1 MVLLSK
7 ERKMTLEKAS
17 ELVAKLRP
25 HVDAYQLFAHFV
37 GFFKLNGPQQLLFAK
52 VCGIVRTLE

>member
-1 MVLLSK
+1 
-7 ERKMTLEKAS
+7 MTLEKAS